1 MNRLPTLQRLL
12 LYATFLL
19 LLATGIVWEAL
30 TPGPAA
36 AMLMEIHGGIAML
49 ALVLLGTLL
58 VQHVPTG
65 WISLKNRWSGTL
77 LIGSLSWLAVSGYL
91 LYYAGSESL
100 RSFASESHLW
110 IGLTACVI
118 VALHIRRSAAIT

>member
-1 MNRLPTLQRLL
+1 MNRLPALQRLL

-19 LLATGIVWEAL
+19 LVATAIAWEAL

-36 AMLMEIHGGIAML
+36 AMLMKIHGAIAML

-65 WISLKNRWSGTL
+65 WMSLKNRRSGTL
-77 LIGSLSWLAVSGYL
+77 LVGSLIWLAVSGYL
-91 LYYAGSESL
+91 LYYAGGESL
-100 RSFASESHLW
+100 RSFAAASHLW
-110 IGLTACVI
+110 IGLAACVI

>member
-1 MNRLPTLQRLL
+1 MNRLPALQRLL

-49 ALVLLGTLL
+49 ALVLLDTLL